1 MEVDAQEVVVG
12 HGVVLREVDAL
23 EVVACHVVALDQGVV
38 LEAVVEADHVLAVEA
53 DHVLAVE
60 ADHVL
65 AVEVAHV
72 RAVEADHVQEA
83 GLEGNLILLNNNI
96 QNNNRSIFLG
106 YNYVH
111 QSSHLYD

>member
-38 LEAVVEADHVLAVEA
+38 LEAVVEADHVLAVE
-53 DHVLAVE
+53 
-60 ADHVL
+60 
-65 AVEVAHV
+65 VAHV

-96 QNNNRSIFLG
+96 QNNNRSMLQG
-106 YNYVH
+106 YNYAH
-111 QSSHLYD
+111 QSVHLYG

>member
-38 LEAVVEADHVLAVEA
+38 LEAVVEA